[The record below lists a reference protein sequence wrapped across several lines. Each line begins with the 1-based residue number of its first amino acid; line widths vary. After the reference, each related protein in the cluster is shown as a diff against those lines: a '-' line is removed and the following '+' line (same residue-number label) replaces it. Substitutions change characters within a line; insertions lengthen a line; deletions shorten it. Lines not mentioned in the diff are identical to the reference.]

1 MIRSIYFVFIDTA
14 FFLSIISSMK
24 GRVKHTGRQP
34 WYAHLQ
40 WLQPGLGLK
49 RWLVLLTFGI
59 ALLSLG
65 GAAALRAFYPLPP
78 YFHYVTLQFLPRF
91 VRVALFLILG
101 VGSIVLALWALNR
114 TMLEPF
120 VAGAFDGVPNT
131 LYHYRRRGRGAKIV
145 VIGGGHG
152 QSTILRGLKQ
162 YTSNLTAIVTVA
174 DDGGSSGRLR
184 RGLGILPPGDFR
196 NCIAALA
203 DDEALITRLYQ
214 YRFAGGEDLRGHS
227 FGNLFI
233 SAMAG
238 ITGSFESAL
247 KESSRVLAVQGQ
259 VLPSTLEAVTLCA
272 DVQENGGTLA
282 RVRGESGIPEA
293 HGRILRVMLEPEMPR
308 AYPEAIRAILE
319 ADLVVIGPGSL
330 YTSILPNLLV
340 PEIAEALQATRAP
353 RVYVCNIATQPGE
366 TDGYTAREHLQAL
379 EKHLGTCLVSTAVV
393 NVCVPETRPTEA
405 IEWVQ
410 PDLESRKD
418 LHVIEA
424 DLVDE
429 TLSGY
434 HESGKIARILMDLIR
449 D

>member
-1 MIRSIYFVFIDTA
+1 MQNLQAQVDTVFI
-14 FFLSIISSMK
+14 LSIIFPMK
-24 GRVKHTGRQP
+24 WRVKHTGRQP
-34 WYAHLQ
+34 WHAHLQ
-40 WLQPGLGLK
+40 WLKPGLGLK
-49 RWLVLLTFGI
+49 RWLLLLTFGI

-91 VRVALFLILG
+91 VRVTLFLILG

-114 TMLEPF
+114 TILEPF
-120 VAGAFDGVPNT
+120 VAGAFDDVPGT
-131 LYHYRRRGRGAKIV
+131 LYNYRRRGRGAKIV

-272 DVQENGGTLA
+272 DVQENGDTLV

-293 HGRILRVMLEPEMPR
+293 HGRILRVMLEPAMPR

-379 EKHLGTCLVSTAVV
+379 EKHLGTDLVSTVIV
-393 NVCVPETRPTEA
+393 NARVPQAKPDEI

-410 PDLESRKD
+410 SDLESRKG
-418 LHVIEA
+418 LRVIA
-424 DLVDE
+424 VDLVDE
-429 TLSGY
+429 TLSGH
-434 HESGKIARILMDLIR
+434 HESGKIARILMQLIR